1 MGPEAF
7 SRDEAEIPNVTV
19 LFPLISFAKPKT
31 EARKQGSQGAS
42 PERSVLRVQGRPEK
56 IWRSKRKYPQKT
68 STKVELASRFFSL

>member
-42 PERSVLRVQGRPEK
+42 PERSVLRV
-56 IWRSKRKYPQKT
+56 
-68 STKVELASRFFSL
+68 